1 MLIFS
6 ITGRGVFPF
15 PFYSLFERIETNFF
29 EVKERFR
36 SRESKAERKARKV
49 WVIKHNAKYQTIEID
64 KMVRGSLQQV

>member
-29 EVKERFR
+29 EVRERFR
-36 SRESKAERKARKV
+36 SRESKAERKASKV
-49 WVIKHNAKYQTIEID
+49 WVINIMPNTKNY
-64 KMVRGSLQQV
+64 